1 MSPWRPPQLIEIVK
15 GLGPPKKAFKKVDRG
30 VGGRGPGRGVLA
42 GGLGGS
48 APQDHG
54 GEYLRFL
61 KNLMKIT
68 KKYSF

>member
-15 GLGPPKKAFKKVDRG
+15 GLGR